1 MTLVDDLK
9 AQARE
14 LRETHISW
22 VFLFDDLVFK
32 VKKPVSLGF
41 LDFLTLER
49 RWAACRSEV
58 TLNRRLAPDVYLGL
72 APVSKND
79 AGRYSLG
86 PIMAEPSD
94 GEASESLPETKAT
107 VVDWAVAMRRL
118 PDEQRAD
125 MRLGTGQLALGDLE
139 ALATTL
145 ARFHEKADT
154 SSQIEAYGSVGSIG
168 INVRENFS
176 QMRGLAGAMLS
187 ADEARRLESKQL
199 GFLEDNRA
207 LFERRVL
214 THRIRDGHGDL
225 RLEHVYFRWGAEPSI
240 LDCIEFNDR
249 FRYADVCCDVAFLS
263 MDLARCGRV
272 DLAESFLFA
281 YASESDDYD
290 LFPLVDFYESYRAIV
305 RAKVCAIT
313 LAQNTLDPSARSRLL
328 EQGRRYCLLAL
339 AARPPATAR
348 PRVIAVGGIIASGK
362 STLAEALG
370 RELPAPV
377 LSSDRTRKALLA
389 VEPTRRLQDPAW
401 EGAYSAARTRSV
413 YDELLRRAG
422 VVLSSGR
429 DIVLDASFRT
439 RAARQKARELARE
452 LGAEFL
458 FVECRAPLE
467 LCRQRLRERATGPSI
482 SDGRAEIFD
491 EFANAYEPV
500 LELDACEHV
509 VLDTSGP
516 VAESLARLKERRVLA
531 I

>member
-1 MTLVDDLK
+1 MTLIDDLK

-41 LDFLTLER
+41 LDFSTLER
-49 RWAACRSEV
+49 RWAACRAEV
-58 TLNRRLAPDVYLGL
+58 TLNRRLAPDVYLGT
-72 APVSKND
+72 APVSRD
-79 AGRYSLG
+79 DGGRHSLG
-86 PIMAEPSD
+86 PVIAEARD
-94 GEASESLPETKAT
+94 DEARAHRVETRDA

-125 MRLGTGQLALGDLE
+125 MRLSTGQLTPGDIE

-145 ARFHEKADT
+145 ARLHERANT
-154 SSQIEAYGSVGSIG
+154 GPQIDAYGSVDSIG

-176 QMRGLAGAMLS
+176 QMRGLADALLS

-199 GFLEDNRA
+199 GFLENNRA
-207 LFERRVL
+207 LFERRVMS
-214 THRIRDGHGDL
+214 HRIRDGHGDL
-225 RLEHVYFRWGAEPSI
+225 RLEHVYFGSKAEPSI
-240 LDCIEFNDR
+240 LDCIEFNER

-263 MDLARCGRV
+263 MDLARHGRV

-281 YASESDDYD
+281 YARESDDYD
-290 LFPLVDFYESYRAIV
+290 LYAIVDFYESYRAIV

-313 LAQNTLDPSARSRLL
+313 LAQSTLAPSARSRLL
-328 EQGRRYCLLAL
+328 EDGRRYRLLAL
-339 AARPPATAR
+339 ATRPPAGAR
-348 PRVIAVGGIIASGK
+348 PRIIAVGGIIASGK

-370 RELPAPV
+370 RELSAPV
-377 LSSDRTRKALLA
+377 LSSDRTRKALLG
-389 VEPTRRLQDPAW
+389 VEPARRLQDPAW
-401 EGAYSAARTRSV
+401 DGAYAAARTRSV

-429 DIVLDASFRT
+429 NIVLDASFRT
-439 RAARQKARELARE
+439 RAARQQARELARE

-458 FVECRAPLE
+458 FVECRVPPE
-467 LCRQRLRERATGPSI
+467 LCRQRLRERASGPSI

-500 LELDACEHV
+500 LELDAREHV
-509 VLDTSGP
+509 VLDSSGP
-516 VAESLARLKERRVLA
+516 VGESVARLNELRVLA
-531 I
+531 V